1 MYWLRFLPYLSLGV
15 ATVLCFLGAEFVKS
29 EDLSS
34 VLTSVASNG
43 VFFFVAYLFYDVIR
57 QQVLRKEQG
66 YIHEHIKR
74 QLAGCIF
81 NYLYFIKKVIY
92 GYNLDTNTLD
102 NILGIVKLEQREL
115 KNHVANQSYL
125 GFQIFKLTNEV
136 RNLFDEISGDAVFLK
151 FSSHLDSV
159 NLLRISNNLQSLE
172 RIYRDPSNFTLCAEK
187 GIEFKV
193 VDGRALNPEND
204 DKLLLIKTT
213 AHESRFVV
221 YDSGYFEQSDRKL
234 LLNRYV
240 LKTEAAD
247 EISNLMEATL
257 TLMKPWLPNIGS
269 VHSTERK
276 FRIIKGFFS
285 EKTNVA
291 NSSSNLYVA
300 DIIEAKKRI

>member
-1 MYWLRFLPYLSLGV
+1 MYWLRFLPYLSLGLVTV
-15 ATVLCFLGAEFVKS
+15 ACFLVSGFVKS

-57 QQVLRKEQG
+57 QKVLRKEQG

-74 QLAGCIF
+74 QLSGCIL

-92 GYNLDTNTLD
+92 GYNLDTNTID

-136 RNLFDEISGDAVFLK
+136 RNLFDEISGDAIFLK

-159 NLLRISNNLQSLE
+159 NLLKISNNLQSLE
-172 RIYRDPSNFTLCAEK
+172 RIYRESNNFTLCAEK

-193 VDGRALNPEND
+193 IDGRSLSSDND

-221 YDSGYFEQSDRKL
+221 YDSGYFELPDHEL

-240 LKTEAAD
+240 LKTEAAE
-247 EISNLMEATL
+247 EISNLMKATL
-257 TLMKPWLPNIGS
+257 TLMKPWLPNIDN
-269 VHSTERK
+269 VHGTERK
-276 FRIIKGFFS
+276 FRIIRGFFN
-285 EKTNVA
+285 EKTDVA
-291 NSSSNLYVA
+291 NSKSNLYVA
-300 DIIEAKKRI
+300 DIIEAQKRI

>member
-1 MYWLRFLPYLSLGV
+1 M
-15 ATVLCFLGAEFVKS
+15 KS

-57 QQVLRKEQG
+57 QKVLRKEQG

-74 QLAGCIF
+74 QLSGCIF

-92 GYNLDTNTLD
+92 GYNLDTNTIE

-136 RNLFDEISGDAVFLK
+136 RNLFDEISGDAIFLK

-159 NLLRISNNLQSLE
+159 NLLKISNNLQSLE
-172 RIYRDPSNFTLCAEK
+172 RIYRDPKNFTLCAEK

-193 VDGRALNPEND
+193 IDGRCLNPDND
-204 DKLLLIKTT
+204 EKLLLIKTT

-221 YDSGYFEQSDRKL
+221 YDSGYFELPDHEL

-240 LKTEAAD
+240 LKIEAA
-247 EISNLMEATL
+247 EKVSNLMKASL
-257 TLMKPWLPNIGS
+257 MLMKPWLPNIGN
-269 VHSTERK
+269 VHGAERK
-276 FRIIKGFFS
+276 FRIIRGFFN
-285 EKTNVA
+285 EKTDIA
-291 NSSSNLYVA
+291 NSKSNLYVA
-300 DIIEAKKRI
+300 DIIEAQKRI

>member
-1 MYWLRFLPYLSLGV
+1 MYWLRFLPYLSLGLV
-15 ATVLCFLGAEFVKS
+15 TIACFLVSGFVKS
-29 EDLSS
+29 EGLSS

-57 QQVLRKEQG
+57 QKVLRKEQG

-74 QLAGCIF
+74 QLSGCIF

-92 GYNLDTNTLD
+92 GYNLDTNTIE

-136 RNLFDEISGDAVFLK
+136 RNLFDEISGDAIFLK

-159 NLLRISNNLQSLE
+159 NLLKISNNLQSLE
-172 RIYRDPSNFTLCAEK
+172 RIYRDPKNFTLCAEK

-193 VDGRALNPEND
+193 IDGRCLNPDND
-204 DKLLLIKTT
+204 EKLLLIKTT

-221 YDSGYFEQSDRKL
+221 YDSGYFELPDHEL

-240 LKTEAAD
+240 LKIEAA
-247 EISNLMEATL
+247 EKVSNLMKASL
-257 TLMKPWLPNIGS
+257 MLMKPWLPNIGN
-269 VHSTERK
+269 VHGAERK
-276 FRIIKGFFS
+276 FRIIRGFFN
-285 EKTNVA
+285 EKTDIA
-291 NSSSNLYVA
+291 NSKSNLYVA
-300 DIIEAKKRI
+300 DIIEAQKRI